1 MSQPYILVIDDEPD
15 IRDLV
20 KEILDDEG
28 YQVSVAEN
36 ADAARR
42 ARRTRRPDLIL
53 LDIWMP
59 ETDGITL
66 LKEWAEGDRDDSPVI
81 MMSGH
86 GTVETAVEAT
96 RLGAY
101 DFLEKPLS
109 IAKLLLTVKHA
120 LETAQLRHENIGLKR
135 DNLAV
140 TEPIGRGPNMQALRE
155 QAKRIAQHDA
165 SVLITGESGCG
176 KDVFAR
182 FIHSQSP
189 RRAGAFVRVAGSGL
203 VGSDASVELF
213 GAEEGSSIHYG
224 ALERA
229 NGGTLFLE
237 DVAEIEPGLQGRLL
251 SALGHA
257 SFVRTGGLEPVE
269 FSTRLIAASSKD
281 LARLVETGKFREDLF
296 YHLNVVPLH
305 VPPLRDHRE
314 DIPDL
319 LEFYADNLVR
329 RDNLPY
335 RRFTVAG
342 QNRLRNYSWPGNIRE
357 LKNVVQRLFI
367 LGSGN
372 EIDLQEIE
380 IALGEAPRAE
390 PGGITADFSLPLKEA
405 RERFEKAYLE
415 HQIRLNG
422 GSVSKVAKAA
432 GMERTHLYRKL
443 RALGIDSK
451 QVAGSE

>member
-1 MSQPYILVIDDEPD
+1 MTQPYILVIDDEPD
-15 IRDLV
+15 IRELV

-28 YQVSVAEN
+28 YSVTTAEN
-36 ADAARR
+36 AEAARQ

-59 ETDGITL
+59 DTDGITL
-66 LKEWAEGDRDDSPVI
+66 LKEWADGDGNDAPVI

-120 LETAQLRHENIGLKR
+120 LETAQLKQENIGLKR
-135 DNLAV
+135 DAISV
-140 TEPIGRGPNMQALRE
+140 TEPIGHGANMQALRE
-155 QAKRIAQHDA
+155 QAKRIAQHETP
-165 SVLITGESGCG
+165 VLITGESGSG
-176 KDVFAR
+176 KELFAR
-182 FIHSQSP
+182 FIHAQGN
-189 RRAGAFVRVAGSGL
+189 RRAGNFVRVAGSGL
-203 VGSDASVELF
+203 VGNDASVELF
-213 GAEEGSSIHYG
+213 GAEEGSSVHYG

-229 NGGTLFLE
+229 NGGTLFLD
-237 DVAEIEPGLQGRLL
+237 DVADIDAGLQGRLL

-257 SFVRTGGLEPVE
+257 SFVRSGGHEPVN
-269 FSTRLIAASSKD
+269 FNTRLIAATSKD
-281 LARLVETGKFREDLF
+281 LARLVETGGFREELF

-314 DIPDL
+314 DIPEL
-319 LEFYADNLVR
+319 LEFYADSLVSQ
-329 RDNLPY
+329 DNLTY

-342 QNRLRNYSWPGNIRE
+342 QNRLRNYAWPGNIRE

-380 IALGEAPRAE
+380 VALGEALRTETA
-390 PGGITADFSLPLKEA
+390 GALADFSLPLKEA
-405 RERFEKAYLE
+405 RERFERAYLE

-422 GSVSKVAKAA
+422 GSVSKVAKSA

-451 QVAGSE
+451 RVAGGE